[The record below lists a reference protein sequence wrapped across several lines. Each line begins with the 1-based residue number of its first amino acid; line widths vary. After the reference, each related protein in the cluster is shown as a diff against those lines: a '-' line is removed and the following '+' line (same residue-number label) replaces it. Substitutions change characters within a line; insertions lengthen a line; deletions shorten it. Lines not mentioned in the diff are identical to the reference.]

1 MVCWGL
7 EASCTPLP
15 FVLLGLGQPCAAGG
29 EEVGAGSATG
39 WVGGR
44 VVLDPRAP
52 LLLHYNPA
60 TDSRLIQ
67 ELNGQYEK
75 LNESSQ
81 QLFQEL

>member
-1 MVCWGL
+1 M
-7 EASCTPLP
+7 
-15 FVLLGLGQPCAAGG
+15 
-29 EEVGAGSATG
+29 
-39 WVGGR
+39 
-44 VVLDPRAP
+44 VLDPRAP